1 MLCVYIEFRHYKYVC
16 SPTLFMSYAA
26 LTGDK
31 ILTPDDIERILE
43 EILPAM
49 NRSRYIGMAL
59 KIPEHIIQTIH
70 DRYEDPQDRL
80 SYILLEFLRQVEPRP
95 TWRAIVDALKSPLV
109 NCTYLA
115 QEVEKSYCPPSS
127 AQCGVQGEL

>member
-1 MLCVYIEFRHYKYVC
+1 
-16 SPTLFMSYAA
+16 MSYAA
-26 LTGDK
+26 ITGDK
-31 ILTPDDIERILE
+31 ILTPDDIERILK

-80 SYILLEFLRQVEPRP
+80 SYILLEFLKQVEPRP